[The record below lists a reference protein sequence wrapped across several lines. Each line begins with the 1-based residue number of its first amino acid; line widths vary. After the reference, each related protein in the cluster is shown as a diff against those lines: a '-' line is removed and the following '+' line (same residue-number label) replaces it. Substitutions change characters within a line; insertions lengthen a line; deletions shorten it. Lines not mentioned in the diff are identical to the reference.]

1 MLNKLHII
9 FLFIVLLSA
18 NIVASPKNDKEK
30 NKTTAETDG
39 IKFNRITLPI
49 YEAGQIGNQIK
60 NPTRKAGII
69 DTMSFLYSSGFFLSG
84 YDQNYKLWS
93 NGVEITRKILDY
105 VKGTVENPDDSL
117 GVYTNSV
124 NSIPFGSEWQNWK
137 NAVKLGAEFYDGD
150 KDGVYLPIDK
160 NGNGIWDEN
169 EDRPAQY
176 GDVMAWSAFNDG
188 VPTNERRIEG
198 TEPLGINIRQ
208 TVWGYSNNPNLEK
221 VVFIKYSI
229 ENTGK
234 VSPILY
240 DVNFSLATDT
250 DLGYY
255 RNDFLASDETNNM
268 ILAYS
273 PYRDFANK
281 ENQIALTTTMM
292 QGPISNSNLSQTAYI
307 LEGENLNQQ
316 KINSKKNANIVATV
330 NTKEAYFPTQ
340 IYQPFSTD
348 LIRKVML
355 GENNPEPCNSFDGI
369 VNNIDCNNINKAF
382 IYSGNIIMQ
391 KGWINTRGSD
401 KAFLITSGTFNLEE
415 KKPIDI
421 IFAFVLGVN
430 EEPTEAMKEAITN
443 GREIKYNFF
452 DKPQSYPEVNPTT
465 ITNDNSI
472 EILFDT
478 SPQRGFS
485 NIGYGYNIDFQG
497 YNIYMFNSSS
507 TSETINNQPNKK
519 LIATYKYSSIKNLL
533 IEDENDLTISTIIAD
548 ETPVVE
554 LSENKNLHKITWDP
568 FNNESLRKGKPYY
581 FSITPFGFD
590 NSKMVKYGI
599 DRSYLIPGN
608 VIFGYLENE
617 PVILN
622 DDKGNLGIVIGENQ
636 NDSYFKG
643 VLVEHKEGIS
653 EAKIS
658 YSIYEQESVKDD
670 LYEVGFQRLPWEET
684 YSLKAIL
691 TNVSSGKELNRIFLQ
706 NDYLGNVN
714 DMRDGFVLDIDWIEP
729 GRVKTEFS
737 GTEKW
742 FTEFDDRNTGVFYVG
757 SDIKESQKVFAISL
771 KQSMAISIEDLSTVE
786 LRFGDS
792 SKALRYV
799 RTLVRYPWKGTDNVD
814 SGFVKIP
821 VSAYAIDKFGN
832 ETKMQLGFLEN
843 GFALDTLKFPDGKWN
858 PSTSI
863 TATKEYLI
871 VFNTPYSEDISQ
883 LVAQTG
889 TSSRVADVANGY
901 LLNASG
907 PNITDSI
914 KAIARSPWFN
924 AMYIAGFTTPF
935 HQIDFNPTGKLTITP
950 SHVLTENDKYYFR
963 VKTEKSKDEKK
974 AQFDKI
980 NVYPNPLFAYNP
992 LSNSFGFAND
1002 EPFVTFSNLPEKVNI
1017 KIYSLSGV
1025 LIKLLDKNDLSASLR
1040 WNLKNEY
1047 GNKIASGLYIAIINV
1062 PDLGQKILKFSIIQA
1077 QKQVHY

>member
-1 MLNKLHII
+1 MLNRIYI
-9 FLFIVLLSA
+9 VSLFIVLLFA
-18 NIVASPKNDKEK
+18 NIVASQKNDYEK
-30 NKTTAETDG
+30 TKNTSETGG
-39 IKFNRITLPI
+39 IKFNRITLPV
-49 YEAGQIGNQIK
+49 YEAGQIGNRVT
-60 NPTRKAGII
+60 NLVRKAGVV
-69 DTMSFLYSSGFFLSG
+69 DTMAFLYSSGFFLSG
-84 YDQNYKLWS
+84 YDQNSKLWS

-105 VKGTVENPDDSL
+105 VKGTVENPNDSL

-124 NSIPFGSEWQNWK
+124 NSVPFGSEWQNWK

-150 KDGVYLPIDK
+150 NDGIYSPIDI

-188 VPTNERRIEG
+188 VPSQDRKIAD

-208 TVWGYSNNPNLEK
+208 TIWGYSNNPDLEK

-240 DVNFSLATDT
+240 DVNFSLATDS

-255 RNDFLASDETNNM
+255 RDDYLASDETNNM
-268 ILAYS
+268 VLAYS
-273 PYRDFANK
+273 PYSDFANR
-281 ENQIALTTTMM
+281 ENQIALATTMI
-292 QGPISNSNLSQTAYI
+292 QGPISKSDYSQAAYI
-307 LEGENLNQQ
+307 LEGENLNQEE
-316 KINSKKNANIVATV
+316 IEGLENANIVATA
-330 NTKEAYFPTQ
+330 NTKDAYFSTQ
-340 IYQPFSTD
+340 SYQRYSTD

-355 GENNPEPCNSFDGI
+355 GENNPEPCNSFGGI

-382 IYSGNIIMQ
+382 IYSGNTIKQ
-391 KGWINTRGSD
+391 SGWTNSFGSD
-401 KAFLITSGTFNLEE
+401 KAFLITTGTFNLEE
-415 KKPIDI
+415 NKPIDI
-421 IFAFVLGVN
+421 IFAFVLGVS
-430 EEPTEAMKEAITN
+430 EEPIDAMKEAITN
-443 GREIKYNFF
+443 GREIKYHFF

-465 ITNDNSI
+465 ITDDNSI

-478 SPQRGFS
+478 YQQRGFS
-485 NIGYGYNIDFQG
+485 NIGYGYNVDFQG

-507 TSETINNQPNKK
+507 TSETINKQPNKK
-519 LIATYKYSSIKNLL
+519 LIATYIFSSIKSLL
-533 IEDENDLTISTIIAD
+533 IEDENNLTINTIFGE
-548 ETPVVE
+548 ETPVLE
-554 LSENKNLHKITWDP
+554 LTGNKILHKITWDP

-590 NSKMVKYGI
+590 DSKMVNYGI
-599 DRSYLIPGN
+599 DNSYLIPEN
-608 VIFGYLENE
+608 VVFGYMENE

-622 DDKGNLGIVIGENQ
+622 DDKGNIGIVIGENQ

-643 VLVEHKEGIS
+643 VLAEHKEGSS

-670 LYEVGFQRLPWEET
+670 LYEVSFERLSNEET
-684 YSLKAIL
+684 YSLSAVL
-691 TNVSSGKELNRIFLQ
+691 TNVSSGNELNRIYLQ
-706 NDYLGNVN
+706 KDYWGNVN

-742 FTEFDDRNTGVFYVG
+742 FNEFDDRNTGVFYVG

-799 RTLVRYPWKGTDNVD
+799 RTLVRYPWKGTENVD

-832 ETKMQLGFLEN
+832 ETKMQIGFLEN
-843 GFALDTLKFPDGKWN
+843 GFALDSLKFPDGKWN

-863 TATKEYLI
+863 TDTKEYLI
-871 VFNTPYSEDISQ
+871 VFNTPYTEDISK
-883 LVAQTG
+883 LVAHTG
-889 TSSRVADVANGY
+889 TSSKVADVANGY
-901 LLNASG
+901 LLNVSD

-950 SHVLTENDKYYFR
+950 SHVLTENDKYYFK
-963 VKTEKSKDEKK
+963 VKTEKSEDEKK
-974 AQFDKI
+974 AQFDNI

-992 LSNSFGFAND
+992 LSSSFGFPND
-1002 EPFVTFSNLPEKVNI
+1002 EPFVTFSNLPEKVDI
-1017 KIYSLSGV
+1017 KIYSLSGS
-1025 LIKLLDKNDLSASLR
+1025 LIKSLEKSDLTASLR
-1040 WNLKNEY
+1040 WDLKNEF
-1047 GNKIASGLYIAIINV
+1047 GNKVASGLYIAIINV
-1062 PDLGQKILKFSIIQA
+1062 PDLGQKILKISIIQA

>member
-1 MLNKLHII
+1 
-9 FLFIVLLSA
+9 
-18 NIVASPKNDKEK
+18 
-30 NKTTAETDG
+30 
-39 IKFNRITLPI
+39 
-49 YEAGQIGNQIK
+49 
-60 NPTRKAGII
+60 
-69 DTMSFLYSSGFFLSG
+69 
-84 YDQNYKLWS
+84 
-93 NGVEITRKILDY
+93 
-105 VKGTVENPDDSL
+105 
-117 GVYTNSV
+117 
-124 NSIPFGSEWQNWK
+124 
-137 NAVKLGAEFYDGD
+137 
-150 KDGVYLPIDK
+150 
-160 NGNGIWDEN
+160 
-169 EDRPAQY
+169 
-176 GDVMAWSAFNDG
+176 
-188 VPTNERRIEG
+188 
-198 TEPLGINIRQ
+198 
-208 TVWGYSNNPNLEK
+208 
-221 VVFIKYSI
+221 
-229 ENTGK
+229 
-234 VSPILY
+234 
-240 DVNFSLATDT
+240 
-250 DLGYY
+250 
-255 RNDFLASDETNNM
+255 
-268 ILAYS
+268 
-273 PYRDFANK
+273 
-281 ENQIALTTTMM
+281 
-292 QGPISNSNLSQTAYI
+292 
-307 LEGENLNQQ
+307 
-316 KINSKKNANIVATV
+316 
-330 NTKEAYFPTQ
+330 
-340 IYQPFSTD
+340 
-348 LIRKVML
+348 
-355 GENNPEPCNSFDGI
+355 
-369 VNNIDCNNINKAF
+369 
-382 IYSGNIIMQ
+382 
-391 KGWINTRGSD
+391 
-401 KAFLITSGTFNLEE
+401 
-415 KKPIDI
+415 
-421 IFAFVLGVN
+421 
-430 EEPTEAMKEAITN
+430 
-443 GREIKYNFF
+443 
-452 DKPQSYPEVNPTT
+452 
-465 ITNDNSI
+465 
-472 EILFDT
+472 
-478 SPQRGFS
+478 
-485 NIGYGYNIDFQG
+485 
-497 YNIYMFNSSS
+497 
-507 TSETINNQPNKK
+507 
-519 LIATYKYSSIKNLL
+519 
-533 IEDENDLTISTIIAD
+533 
-548 ETPVVE
+548 
-554 LSENKNLHKITWDP
+554 
-568 FNNESLRKGKPYY
+568 
-581 FSITPFGFD
+581 
-590 NSKMVKYGI
+590 MVKYGI

-799 RTLVRYPWKGTDNVD
+799 RTLVRYPWKGADNVD

-901 LLNASG
+901 LLNVSG

-1047 GNKIASGLYIAIINV
+1047 GNKIASGLYIAIITT